1 LFNKIILIGRLTRD
15 PEPKYTQN
23 GVAVTKFNIA
33 VDRPFSK
40 EKEVDYIDIVTWQ
53 KLAEICSS
61 QLGKGRLVAVEG
73 RLQIRSYEDNQGS
86 KRKAAEVVAESV
98 KFLDWPKD
106 KEGQTPAGNK
116 PSQGSNFSNGTI
128 DFSEDDIS
136 F

>member
-15 PEPKYTQN
+15 PELRYTPS
-23 GVAVTKFNIA
+23 GVAVTKFSIA

-40 EKEVDYIDIVTWQ
+40 EKEVDYIDTVTWQ

-61 QLGKGRLVAVEG
+61 QLSKGRLVAVEG
-73 RLQIRSYEDNQGS
+73 RLQIRSYEDNQGN

-98 KFLDWPKD
+98 KFLDYPKD
-106 KEGQTPAGNK
+106 KDGQASNK
-116 PSQGSNFSNGTI
+116 PPQNSGFSSEI
-128 DFSEDDIS
+128 DFSEDDIP